1 MKKITDGD
9 CVPVMLGTWA
19 WGDKLS
25 FGGEY
30 PEEELSG
37 LFNRAMS
44 EGFKM
49 WDTAYVYGYGKSER
63 VLGGF
68 LREKDPDD
76 YILSDKFTPYH
87 AKDFPE
93 DPVRLMAEESLK
105 NLGLPHM
112 DIYWIHNPMKY
123 REWIP
128 ALAELKK
135 EGIISEIGL
144 SNFSLREVQDA
155 EALLAECGITLYGV
169 QNHYSLLCRS
179 SETSGII
186 DYCNGKGIHFFSYM
200 LLEQGALTGRYTAEM
215 PFEQGS
221 GRGKNYNKVL
231 GRYEELNKILKDIA
245 DGYGISQASL
255 MTAWGLAKGT
265 VPIVG
270 VTKERYID
278 DIMSAVRAKLRED
291 DILQMER
298 TAEESGLR
306 TIRVWEKEMK
316 KDA

>member
-76 YILSDKFTPYH
+76 YILSDKFTRYH
-87 AKDFPE
+87 AKDFHE

-231 GRYEELNKILKDIA
+231 GRYEELNMILKDIA